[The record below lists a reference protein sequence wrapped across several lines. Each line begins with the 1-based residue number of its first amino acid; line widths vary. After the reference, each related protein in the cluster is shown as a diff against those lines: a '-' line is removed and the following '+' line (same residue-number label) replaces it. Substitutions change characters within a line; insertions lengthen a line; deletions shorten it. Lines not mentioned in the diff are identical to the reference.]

1 MGARSCCTVTRVTQ
15 ASKRKTTKSESTG
28 GKTRSGTR
36 TQKRLSAEDEA
47 LELAKARERA
57 RQRSGSDD

>member
-1 MGARSCCTVTRVTQ
+1 VTRVTQ

>member
-1 MGARSCCTVTRVTQ
+1 VTPVTE
-15 ASKRKTTKSESTG
+15 ASKRKTAKPAAAG
-28 GKTRSGTR
+28 GKDRAVR
-36 TQKRLSAEDEA
+36 TPKRRSAEDEA

>member
-1 MGARSCCTVTRVTQ
+1 VTPVTE
-15 ASKRKTTKSESTG
+15 ASKRKTAKPAAA
-28 GKTRSGTR
+28 GKDRAVR
-36 TQKRLSAEDEA
+36 TPKRRSAEDEA